1 MSGNS
6 NIAIWKRVAQVSG
19 IFAIIISGLLIVNYI
34 QYNRIDP
41 VETQVINAL
50 IIRLNENPDD
60 LVLREQ
66 IRELD
71 LLSRKA
77 YFTNRWQVRTGG
89 YLLLISIGILLISM
103 QIIKSGTGKEV
114 TIDERGNLFA
124 QNKLSQKWVTI
135 VGSVVFTIALFAA
148 FLTHNSLGKLPV
160 IIEKPPEIVEQPS
173 IIPEVQQKT
182 TPEVTEP
189 EVVPAETAEQKT
201 EKPPEVTQEKDQ
213 QVAEVTQPEEVI
225 EEPKTSTKNVVSTIK
240 LPGYNEIIKN
250 HATFRGPMGD
260 GISFEKNIPQ
270 QWNGESGENILW
282 KTKIPLHGYNSP
294 VIWEDKVFLTG
305 ATSEKRE
312 VYCIDAES
320 GSIIWTY
327 NVVGVP
333 GSPATSPKT
342 TDDTGLAAPSATTNG
357 QNVFAIFGNG
367 DLVALDMDGNKIW
380 DRNMGDPDNHYG
392 YSSSLILFNDIL
404 IVQYD
409 TKKAQRIIGFDIE
422 TGNEVWETDRKV
434 KISWASPTLIN
445 YNNNPQVILTAD
457 PGVQSYDPKTGKELW
472 TIDCVYGEV
481 GPSIAYADNF
491 VYATNEYAT
500 LAAIKLGETPEIIWE
515 SDYYLSDVPSPVAK
529 DGLLYLATSYGAVVC
544 HDALT
549 GDMYWE
555 QEFDNGFYSSP
566 ILVDNKIYLIDM
578 DGITHIFKTGKEYV
592 HIADCVLGENSMTTP
607 AFINGKIFIR
617 GNEHLFCI
625 GK

>member
-89 YLLLISIGILLISM
+89 YLLLISICILLISM

-225 EEPKTSTKNVVSTIK
+225 EEPKTSAKNVVSTKK
-240 LPGYNEIIKN
+240 LPGYDEIIKN
-250 HATFRGPMGD
+250 HATFRGPLGD

-270 QWNGESGENILW
+270 QWNGETGENILW

-312 VYCIDAES
+312 VYCIDAKS

-327 NVVGVP
+327 NVEGVP

-392 YSSSLILFNDIL
+392 YSSSLILFS
-404 IVQYD
+404 
-409 TKKAQRIIGFDIE
+409 RI
-422 TGNEVWETDRKV
+422 
-434 KISWASPTLIN
+434 
-445 YNNNPQVILTAD
+445 
-457 PGVQSYDPKTGKELW
+457 
-472 TIDCVYGEV
+472 
-481 GPSIAYADNF
+481 
-491 VYATNEYAT
+491 
-500 LAAIKLGETPEIIWE
+500 
-515 SDYYLSDVPSPVAK
+515 
-529 DGLLYLATSYGAVVC
+529 
-544 HDALT
+544 
-549 GDMYWE
+549 
-555 QEFDNGFYSSP
+555 
-566 ILVDNKIYLIDM
+566 
-578 DGITHIFKTGKEYV
+578 
-592 HIADCVLGENSMTTP
+592 
-607 AFINGKIFIR
+607 
-617 GNEHLFCI
+617 
-625 GK
+625 